1 MPVGEVENLLV
12 MICFDFTFSG
22 IFLEAED
29 CHFQNT
35 FIPAI
40 RYIFYGEPRHKRIPL
55 LSGLDKIFLFF
66 QLLTFQQ
73 HTASKIVLSFN
84 RDNF

>member
-1 MPVGEVENLLV
+1 
-12 MICFDFTFSG
+12 
-22 IFLEAED
+22 
-29 CHFQNT
+29 
-35 FIPAI
+35 
-40 RYIFYGEPRHKRIPL
+40 
-55 LSGLDKIFLFF
+55 LFF